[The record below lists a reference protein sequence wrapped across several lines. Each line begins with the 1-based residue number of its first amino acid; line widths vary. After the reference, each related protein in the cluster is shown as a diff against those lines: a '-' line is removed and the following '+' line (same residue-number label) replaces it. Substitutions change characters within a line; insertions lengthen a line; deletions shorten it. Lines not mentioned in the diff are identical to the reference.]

1 MTSSEWSEWAETE
14 TAAIHESGRWRAPRT
29 FDASGPH
36 GTLTDSGAS
45 VISFASNDYLGLTQ
59 HPGVINA
66 AHSALDHW
74 GAGSGSARLIVGS
87 RPIHAELEGALA
99 RWRDAESAVLFPTG
113 FAANLGVFG
122 ALANKDT
129 LICSDELNHA
139 SIIDGTRLSPAAVSI
154 FPHKDLSALGKFLE
168 ERGERRAIVVSD
180 TVFSMDGDI
189 ADVDDLRAICHEHS
203 ALLILDEAHAVLG
216 PHISTERDDEII
228 RVGTLSKAVGVV
240 GGFVAGPRVFTDL
253 LINRARSYI
262 FTTAPSPADTAAA
275 FASIGIIQSTE
286 GDDLRRALRRN
297 IEILRPGHPSP
308 IIPIMCGTESRALEA
323 SAELLERGMLVPAI
337 RPPTVAPGTSRLRVA
352 LSAAHTTEN
361 VESLR
366 EALIEL
372 GLT

>member
-1 MTSSEWSEWAETE
+1 MTLREWSEWAQRETD
-14 TAAIHESGRWRAPRT
+14 AIHESGRWRAPRS
-29 FDASGPH
+29 FDASGPQ
-36 GTLTDSGAS
+36 GTLTESGAS

-59 HPGVINA
+59 HPDVINA
-66 AHSALDHW
+66 AHTALDRW

-87 RPIHAELEGALA
+87 RPVHEELEGALA
-99 RWRDAESAVLFPTG
+99 QWRNAESAVLFPSG

-122 ALANKDT
+122 ALANKST

-139 SIIDGTRLSPAAVSI
+139 SIIDGTRLSPADVSI
-154 FPHKDLSALGKFLE
+154 FPHKDLSALGKFLA

-189 ADVDDLRAICHEHS
+189 ADIDDLRTICHQHS
-203 ALLILDEAHAVLG
+203 ALLVLDEAHAALG
-216 PHISTERDDEII
+216 PHVSPERDDEII

-240 GGFVAGPRVFTDL
+240 GGFVAGPRIFTDL
-253 LINRARSYI
+253 VINRARSYI

-275 FASIGIIQSTE
+275 VASIGIIQSSE
-286 GDDLRRALRRN
+286 GDELRAALRRN

-323 SAELLERGMLVPAI
+323 SAALLKRGMLVPAI
-337 RPPTVAPGTSRLRVA
+337 RPPTVAPGTSRLRIA
-352 LSAAHTTEN
+352 LSASHTSKH

-366 EALIEL
+366 DALIEL
-372 GLT
+372 GLS

>member
-1 MTSSEWSEWAETE
+1 MTLREWSEWAQRETD
-14 TAAIHESGRWRAPRT
+14 AIHESGRWRAPRS
-29 FDASGPH
+29 FDASGPQ
-36 GTLTDSGAS
+36 GTLTESGAS

-59 HPGVINA
+59 HPDVINA
-66 AHSALDHW
+66 AHTALDRW

-87 RPIHAELEGALA
+87 RPVHEELEEALA
-99 RWRDAESAVLFPTG
+99 QWRNAESAVLFPTG

-122 ALANKDT
+122 ALANKGT

-139 SIIDGTRLSPAAVSI
+139 SIIDGTRLSPADVSI
-154 FPHKDLSALGKFLE
+154 FPHKDLSALGKFLA

-203 ALLILDEAHAVLG
+203 ALLVLDEAHAVLG
-216 PHISTERDDEII
+216 PHISAERDDEII

-275 FASIGIIQSTE
+275 ITSIGIIQSSE
-286 GDDLRRALRRN
+286 GDELRAELRRN

-323 SAELLERGMLVPAI
+323 SAALLKRGMLVPAI

-352 LSAAHTTEN
+352 LSASHTSKH

-366 EALIEL
+366 DALIEL
-372 GLT
+372 GLS